1 MIKELTWDSAI
12 FKRKIGELIPVSRK
26 PSDIRNVLKKA
37 KDNDFEYLTC
47 RIKSQDTMFFR
58 LLETLGFYVTDIG
71 VILAIKTGSFFRK
84 NLQRELKIRK
94 SKIRK
99 SIKVATC
106 ADIPMLKRLVRSLFL
121 ESRFYDDPFFTKDEA
136 DRLYE
141 AWIEN
146 SVKGEA
152 ADIVFFIPRI
162 GLLSCRT
169 KGKNSGEIVLVGIRK
184 NQRGKG
190 FGSALVGE
198 AMQWFVRQKILQV
211 SVRTQLKNLEALNFY
226 ISFGFLPK
234 AYDIVFGKIL

>member
-1 MIKELTWDSAI
+1 MIKELTWDSAL

-26 PSDIRNVLKKA
+26 PSHIKNALKKA
-37 KDNDFEYLTC
+37 KDNDFEYLAC
-47 RIKSQDTMFFR
+47 RIKSQDTRFFR
-58 LLETLGFYVTDIG
+58 LLETLGFYLTDIG
-71 VILAIKTGSFFRK
+71 VILAIMTDSFFQK
-84 NLQRELKIRK
+84 NLQRELKIK
-94 SKIRK
+94 K

-162 GLLSCRT
+162 GLLSCRK
-169 KGKNSGEIVLVGIRK
+169 KGKNSGEIALVGIRK

-190 FGSALVGE
+190 FGSVLVKE
-198 AMQWFVRQKILQV
+198 AMQWFVNQKILRV

-226 ISFGFLPK
+226 ISLGFLPK